1 MSSPRSFNSA
11 SPFSSTVYEYLE
23 KGWSPLPLP
32 PKRKEHPPVGY
43 TGRAG
48 RFATRDDIADW
59 LLPYKKGNIAVR
71 LGNSIDIEGVLH
83 EVIGIDVDAYGDKKG
98 GENLRELEKKHGKL
112 PETWISS
119 SRTDGIS
126 GIRYFL
132 VPYGYGFKGQAAK
145 CIDIIQRVHRYSVVY
160 PSWHPETKAQYRWY
174 APGFKPSE
182 RIPAVL
188 ELAFLPDDWLKEL
201 TNGKTLDGDGQYG
214 IDLDST
220 PEELKAWRTRVFNDG
235 PPCEYIVRQVKN
247 WIKRIEESPSNH
259 DVITR
264 AHWHLML
271 SGAEGHTGVEAAIQ
285 KINSVWLADI
295 ESKQKRSISSAK
307 REVVRSYWGSLRK
320 LKAMADGFAEG
331 NLALFS
337 SEVCMSDWRKPPVKC
352 SIAELQQDHWIYRI
366 PLADKGIDPVD
377 FENNDVGQ
385 AKHFLARVKDNVRWV
400 SDFKAWVI
408 YDGVTWHLDDLLIRN
423 LFDRATVP
431 FNKKRAQQL
440 WVEMENYLKQPG
452 HSNVDSKYKVMQA
465 QRKGLNDA
473 ANKYRGLRNVDSA
486 LKMAQSEPHV
496 SIKYNELNWDR
507 TILAMPNG
515 KCLKLDEPGKKPV
528 PNAKGFRIIDNE
540 KRFLTTMM
548 TACEYTEDLELEEK
562 QLWDEYLD
570 LFLPDLEYR
579 RFVQKALGHTLIGFN
594 AEKLAIF
601 MVGIPHT
608 GKSTMLAAVQT
619 AYADYAETFQPNS
632 LFKDVVLNPELG
644 NLLHRR
650 VICSSESGS
659 QRIFANPF
667 KRNTGR
673 DKISITRK
681 NANEQVTGVPHFTI
695 LVGTNLPPTIDDADE
710 ATVNR
715 IMVLPFTIQVSPEQD
730 DKNGINTIPKEAMR
744 AVLKWLV
751 EGYVDYIRTGLDSEN
766 WPDIVKAAKIDFS
779 AELSDVATFLSENC
793 IVAPDDIKKK
803 LNKDVIS
810 FDQDELRREW
820 QGVSQMKLY
829 QAYKMENE
837 DSSQKILSPRQF
849 TKKVKSLFGVE
860 VVLHRLVNDPVKC
873 YRGLKWRKD
882 SSVLRI
888 IQ

>member
-83 EVIGIDVDAYGDKKG
+83 EVIGIDVDDYGDKKG
-98 GENLRELEKKHGKL
+98 GENLKELEKKHGKL
-112 PETWISS
+112 PDTWISS
-119 SRTDGIS
+119 SRTDGVS

-145 CIDIIQRVHRYSVVY
+145 CIDIIQRVHRYAVVY

-188 ELAFLPDDWLKEL
+188 ELAFLPDDWLIEL

-220 PEELKAWRTRVFNDG
+220 PEELKAWRASVFNDG

-337 SEVCMSDWRKPPVKC
+337 SEVCMTDWRKPPVHHPE
-352 SIAELQQDHWIYRI
+352 IEEHWIKRI
-366 PLADKGIDPVD
+366 PLVDKGINPLNYDK
-377 FENNDVGQ
+377 NDRGV
-385 AKHFLARVKDNVRWV
+385 ARMFYDRITDNVHWL
-400 SDFKAWVI
+400 SDYKAWLLWDEMI
-408 YDGVTWHLDDLLIRN
+408 WHIDDSELIRD
-423 LFDRATVP
+423 LFDRAVVQP
-431 FNKKRAQQL
+431 CKRAAIKADA
-440 WVEMENYLKQPG
+440 NLKKHISTGGTKTDRIGKPLNDLSARCWWIAIQYG
-452 HSNVDSKYKVMQA
+452 NDSKVQA
-465 QRKGLNDA
+465 MLRSLKGLPGVDK
-473 ANKYRGLRNVDSA
+473 KY
-486 LKMAQSEPHV
+486 
-496 SIKYNELNWDR
+496 IELNCDS
-507 TILAMPNG
+507 TILAMPGG
-515 KCLKLDEPGKKPV
+515 KCLKLDEPGKPR
-528 PNAKGFRIIDNE
+528 PNAKGFKVIDN
-540 KRFLTTMM
+540 KKQFFATMM
-548 TACEYTEDLELEEK
+548 TSGEYMPLNEISVEEK
-562 QLWDEYLD
+562 GLWNDYLD

-579 RFVQKALGHTLIGFN
+579 KFVQKVLGHMLFGGN
-594 AEKLAIF
+594 PSKKAIF
-601 MVGIPHT
+601 LVGITHT
-608 GKSTMLAAVQT
+608 GKSTLIHCVRGTLASYGATFSPSAV
-619 AYADYAETFQPNS
+619 
-632 LFKDVVLNPELG
+632 FKDSGTGNNPELG
-644 NLLHRR
+644 NLLYKRG
-650 VICSSESGS
+650 IFTSEAGS
-659 QRIFANPF
+659 QRVYANPL
-667 KRNTGR
+667 KRNSGG
-673 DKISITRK
+673 DEISVTRK
-681 NANEQVTGVPHFTI
+681 YSNAQIQGVPHFTMI
-695 LVGTNLPPTIDDADE
+695 IGTNNVPTIEDADE
-710 ATVNR
+710 ATMKR
-715 IMVLPFTIQVSPEQD
+715 ILACPFDIQISDENDDPNADQELPKKVRNVVL
-730 DKNGINTIPKEAMR
+730 N
-744 AVLKWLV
+744 WLV
-751 EGYVDYIRTGLDSEN
+751 DGYVMYIREGLARKD
-766 WPDIVKAAKIDFS
+766 WHPWAVAKTQEFTAQFNDT
-779 AELSDVATFLSENC
+779 ATFLNDAVF
-793 IVAPDDIKKK
+793 VAPS
-803 LNKDVIS
+803 DVKAL
-810 FDQDELRREW
+810 FDKEPTTETDKIRNSW
-820 QGVSQMKLY
+820 SQVTSARLY
-829 QAYKMENE
+829 QAYIDEQGEGVKP
-837 DSSQKILSPRQF
+837 ISPKAF
-849 TKKVKSLFGVE
+849 NKKVRDLLGVDTFRGRAGTDQSTLRWFGLRWKE
-860 VVLHRLVNDPVKC
+860 PVM
-873 YRGLKWRKD
+873 
-882 SSVLRI
+882 
-888 IQ
+888 IQIQG